1 MALFKV
7 QSFYMKAI
15 TMIAVTAML
24 MASVMGED
32 SLNDFSGGVYD
43 SGNAVFSG
51 GKGLAIT
58 SNGLLV
64 KVGILT
70 LTPKGCYSSCGDVSY
85 GNGEI
90 VTKSKF
96 LYYGNKGTKVQDGN
110 YYSGTAGSTYIYDS
124 GSE

>member
-1 MALFKV
+1 
-7 QSFYMKAI
+7 MKAI

-32 SLNDFSGGVYD
+32 ELDDFSGGVYD

-70 LTPKGCYSSCGDVSY
+70 LTPKGCYSSCGNVSY

-90 VTKSKF
+90 VTKSGF
-96 LYYGNKGTKVQDGN
+96 LHFGNKGTKVQDGN

-124 GSE
+124 DTE

>member
-1 MALFKV
+1 
-7 QSFYMKAI
+7 MKAI
-15 TMIAVTAML
+15 TTITLMAML
-24 MASVMGED
+24 VASGLAED
-32 SLNDFSGGVYD
+32 ELDEFSGGVYN

-90 VTKSKF
+90 VTKSGF
-96 LYYGNKGTKVQDGN
+96 LHYGNKGTKVQVGN

-124 GSE
+124 DTE